1 MAKSISIKEAIEK
14 HLEISNKNFA
24 KLNERT
30 ETNTKAVSE
39 IADLISN
46 MMYKIKQLEN
56 EIKELKKNNKGK
68 EKIETPKEPEIKKK
82 EVLIDYNPFVL

>member
-1 MAKSISIKEAIEK
+1 MAKQISVKEAIEK
-14 HLEISNKNFA
+14 HFEISNKNFG

-39 IADLISN
+39 IAELISG
-46 MMYKIKQLEN
+46 MMYKITQLEN
-56 EIKELKKNNKGK
+56 EIKELKKNNNKGK
-68 EKIETPKEPEIKKK
+68 EKIKTIQEPEKKK